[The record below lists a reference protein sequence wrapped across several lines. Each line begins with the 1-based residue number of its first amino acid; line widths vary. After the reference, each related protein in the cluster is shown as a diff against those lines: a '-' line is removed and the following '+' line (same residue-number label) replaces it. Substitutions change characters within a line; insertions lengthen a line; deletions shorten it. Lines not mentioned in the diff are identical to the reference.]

1 MSGTFNEIMTYITSN
16 FPQLLSAGTIG
27 FLLSQ
32 LISHFL
38 AKSRSKED
46 FQRAIHHKNS
56 ETENIIL
63 SHLGVFTN
71 GILHC
76 WEEGTVYAS
85 KPKFGPLDMP
95 MGPSNKIEFKEY
107 AHLKQELV
115 KLGVFPAKVWHSLD
129 KLPNEIDKINKSI
142 ETKIRSEAFIECC
155 HFSEMC
161 KSLWGIV
168 ASEYASR
175 GGNISELTPPMP
187 FSIPHE

>member
-1 MSGTFNEIMTYITSN
+1 MSGTVNEIMTYITSN
-16 FPQLLSAGTIG
+16 FPQLLSAGTVG

-32 LISHFL
+32 LIAHFL

-46 FQRAIHHKNS
+46 FQRAVRHKNS
-56 ETENIIL
+56 EAENTIH
-63 SHLGVFTN
+63 SHLGVFAN

-76 WEEGTVYAS
+76 WEEGTVYATKS
-85 KPKFGPLDMP
+85 KFGPPDIPTGL
-95 MGPSNKIEFKEY
+95 SNKIEFKEY

-129 KLPNEIDKINKSI
+129 KLPAEIDKINNSI
-142 ETKIRSEAFIECC
+142 ETKNKSETFIECY

-168 ASEYASR
+168 TSEYAAR
-175 GGNISELTPPMP
+175 GGDISELTPPMP
-187 FSIPHE
+187 FSIPQE